1 MTEVLIKGPS
11 VGVYSE
17 KTNHQ
22 QTGPTYELW
31 EIIVKQEHLF
41 WKNNIAYLYI
51 KNVYIYIRK
60 IEFLEYKYR

>member
-51 KNVYIYIRK
+51 KNVYIYI
-60 IEFLEYKYR
+60 LER